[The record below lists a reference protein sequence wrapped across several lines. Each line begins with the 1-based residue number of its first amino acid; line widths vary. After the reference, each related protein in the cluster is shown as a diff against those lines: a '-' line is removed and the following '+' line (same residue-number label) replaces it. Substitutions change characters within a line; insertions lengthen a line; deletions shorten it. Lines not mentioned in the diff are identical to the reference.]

1 MQTRTIEIS
10 VGAFMMLGILAAAF
24 LAIQVSGININ
35 DGRNE
40 TYKVSAHFNNV
51 SGLAVRAQ
59 ITIAGVMVGRVT
71 AINLDP
77 IDNRAKVEMAI
88 QKNVDFIT
96 SDSIA
101 ASVCIAAIQTEGV
114 LGEKY
119 ISISLGG
126 SGDILKEGDEIVD
139 TQSALILED
148 LISKMLV
155 SLAGK
160 KEE

>member
-1 MQTRTIEIS
+1 MRTRIIEIS
-10 VGAFMMLGILAAAF
+10 VGTFMLLGILAAAF

-35 DGRNE
+35 DSRSE

-59 ITIAGVMVGRVT
+59 ITIAGVMVGRVS

-77 IDNRAKVEMAI
+77 NDNRAKVEMAI
-88 QKNVDFIT
+88 YKNVDFIT
-96 SDSIA
+96 SDS
-101 ASVCIAAIQTEGV
+101 IAAIQTEGV

-119 ISISLGG
+119 ISISVGG
-126 SGDILKEGDEIVD
+126 STDILKEGDEIVD

-155 SLAGK
+155 SIAGK

>member
-1 MQTRTIEIS
+1 MRARIIEIS
-10 VGAFMMLGILAAAF
+10 VGAFVLLGILAAAF

-35 DGRNE
+35 DSRNE

-77 IDNRAKVEMAI
+77 INNRAKVEMAI

-101 ASVCIAAIQTEGV
+101 AIQTEGV

-126 SGDILKEGDEIVD
+126 SDDTLGEGDEIVD

>member
-1 MQTRTIEIS
+1 MRTRIIEIS
-10 VGAFMMLGILAAAF
+10 VGAFMLLGILAAAF

-35 DGRNE
+35 DKKSE
-40 TYKVSAHFNNV
+40 TYKLSAHFNNV
-51 SGLAVRAQ
+51 SGLSVRAQ
-59 ITIAGVMVGRVT
+59 ITIAGVAVGRVT

-77 IDNRAKVEMAI
+77 KDNRAKVEMAI

-101 ASVCIAAIQTEGV
+101 AIQTEGV

-126 SGDILKEGDEIVD
+126 SGDTLKEGDEIVD

-155 SLAGK
+155 SIAGK

>member
-1 MQTRTIEIS
+1 MRTRIIEIS
-10 VGAFMMLGILAAAF
+10 VGAFMLLGILAATF
-24 LAIQVSGININ
+24 LAIRVSGININ
-35 DGRNE
+35 DSRSD
-40 TYKVSAHFNNV
+40 TYKLSAHFNNV

-71 AINLDP
+71 AISLDP
-77 IDNRAKVEMAI
+77 NDNRAKVEMAI
-88 QKNVDFIT
+88 HKNVDFIT
-96 SDSIA
+96 SDS
-101 ASVCIAAIQTEGV
+101 IAAIQTEGV

-119 ISISLGG
+119 ISISVGG
-126 SGDILKEGDEIVD
+126 STEVLKDSEEIVD

-155 SLAGK
+155 SIAGK